1 MGKGVATSYVEDT
14 TANCPICGHK
24 RYGISHDDGTCIDYL
39 KEDIKKLQARIK
51 TMEDERSAKV

>member
-39 KEDIKKLQARIK
+39 KEDIKKLLI
-51 TMEDERSAKV
+51 